1 MEDLK
6 LEVHFEQ
13 IHLLPQRHSCQIKVA
28 AKGEFPSRC
37 IFNLDN
43 DAIDPEKGIRTYK
56 FKRFEMQTEAEMW
69 GESMV
74 NTITTLYQKYLFPK
88 SYTVT
93 VDNQGKITRKDICN
107 E

>member
-13 IHLLPQRHSCQIKVA
+13 IHLLPQRHSCQINVA
-28 AKGEFPSRC
+28 VKGKFPRCC
-37 IFNLDN
+37 IFNLDDN
-43 DAIDPEKGIRTYK
+43 AINPEGGTRTYK
-56 FKRFEMQTEAEMW
+56 HKRFETQTEAEMW

-74 NTITTLYQKYLFPK
+74 NTITTLYEKYLFPK

-93 VDNQGKITRKDICN
+93 VDNEGEITRKDICN